1 MDWEL
6 STKHLISG
14 FIPVIAVLALYFII
28 LLLLRKRQKIGHI
41 ALSCVFCFY
50 LTGILTMTGFWYMS
64 AFDPRIVYVPFV
76 DMIRGPVDTVLNI
89 ILFIPLGF
97 FLPLLYKK
105 LR

>member
-50 LTGILTMTGFWYMS
+50 LT
-64 AFDPRIVYVPFV
+64 
-76 DMIRGPVDTVLNI
+76 
-89 ILFIPLGF
+89 
-97 FLPLLYKK
+97 
-105 LR
+105 